1 MTERQADNS
10 SAGSDRG
17 LFLLLL
23 LALFATEL
31 AVMEL
36 FSATFPRIGPIPSA
50 LLDSAALIGLLV
62 WPVWYL
68 IVPSRRTDRQDGA
81 SLRRQRQMRTFFRI
95 LAAVFLVNTLL
106 MFFEPQLWDGTNRQL
121 SNLIDASLVTLVCAP
136 ILRVLLTR
144 GDLQRPP
151 DSLPDLVGT
160 PMGIYVI
167 LLFMVFGADL
177 LQENLMALVL
187 PGALYL
193 SWQIVDAI
201 ITTVLVAPALWFLV
215 ALPLRRRMLNEQS
228 RIRAIHDQLIDA
240 VVTLDA
246 EGRVQS
252 FNPAA
257 ERIFGYPAAAVIGRS
272 VNLLLGPREPHFES
286 LASSAVEPGNDQ
298 GQPFRE
304 LTGIRQDGS
313 ELVMEVS
320 LSRILQ
326 YGRTE
331 FLLVMRDISSRKE
344 AALALRESENRF
356 REIFEQ
362 SEDAIVF
369 FKPGSCSII
378 DVNATTTRLFGYS
391 KEELFAEGLDLLT
404 GAADLARLKLTV
416 SGAGRETSTSLDAFS
431 GRRRDGEEFVVSTR
445 CKIMTLQGIDLVY
458 CTFRDVTERIYME
471 KEAREIQAKLI
482 QANKMTSLG
491 LLVSGVAH
499 EINNPNNF
507 ILANSGILARSWD
520 DARKILREY
529 ADENGDFLLG
539 GIPFSEL
546 DQHTPELFAGIQ
558 DGATRINEI
567 VNNLKGFA
575 RQDRPNAESR
585 FNLNQVATAAVTI
598 LHHQLVKY
606 TEHFHLDLAEDL
618 PLVRGSAQQIAQVV
632 INLLMNA
639 CQALAGRSQ
648 GIWLETCYQ
657 PAAGQVLV
665 TVRDEGC
672 GFTPEEGRKIMDPFF
687 TTKLDSGGTGLG
699 LSICQS
705 ILREHQGVLEFVS
718 TPGEG
723 TTFTARLP
731 AAEPVKEP
739 VPCPQLTAP
748 KRRFCWS
755 MTSPISSPPAAS
767 ACRAPMSA
775 RSKPSTT
782 AARSSPFWPR
792 AFPPSS
798 FSTCICRTFPGPN
811 SCRKLSG
818 TTPRFR

>member
-10 SAGSDRG
+10 AAGSDGG
-17 LFLLLL
+17 LFILLL
-23 LALFATEL
+23 LALFATGL

-36 FSATFPRIGPIPSA
+36 FSATFLHIGRIPSA
-50 LLDSAALIGLLV
+50 LLDSGVLIGLLL

-68 IVPSRRTDRQDGA
+68 IVLSHRPNPRDVA
-81 SLRRQRQMRTFFRI
+81 HLRRQRQVLLFLKI
-95 LAAVFLVNTLL
+95 LATIFVVNTTL
-106 MFFEPQLWDGTNRQL
+106 MLFEPQLWDGTNRQL

-144 GDLQRPP
+144 DNLQRQP
-151 DSLPDLVGT
+151 DSLPDLLGT
-160 PMGIYVI
+160 PMGIYVL

-187 PGALYL
+187 PGSLYL

-201 ITTVLVAPALWFLV
+201 ITTILVAPALWFLV
-215 ALPLRRRMLNEQS
+215 ALPLRRRMFNEQS

-246 EGRVQS
+246 DGRVQS

-257 ERIFGYPAAAVIGRS
+257 ERIFAYPAAAVVGRS
-272 VNLLLGPREPHFES
+272 VNLLLGPNEPQFEN
-286 LASSAVEPGNDQ
+286 LAGSAVEPGNDQ
-298 GQPFRE
+298 GHPFRE
-304 LTGIRQDGS
+304 LSGIRQDGS

-320 LSRILQ
+320 LSRIQQ

-344 AALALRESENRF
+344 AARALRESENRF

-378 DVNATTTRLFGYS
+378 DVNNTTTHLFGYN

-404 GAADLARLKLTV
+404 GAADLARLKLTI
-416 SGAGRETSTSLDAFS
+416 SGAGRGTATSLDTFA
-431 GRRRDGEEFVVSTR
+431 GQRKDGEEFVVSTR

-458 CTFRDVTERIYME
+458 CTFRDVTERIQME

-507 ILANSGILARSWD
+507 ILANSGVLARSWD

-529 ADENGDFLLG
+529 AAENGDFLLG
-539 GIPFSEL
+539 GIAFSEL
-546 DQHTPELFAGIQ
+546 DRHSPELFAGIL

-575 RQDRPNAESR
+575 RQERQIAGAR

-598 LHHQLVKY
+598 LHHQLVKF
-606 TEHFHLDLAEDL
+606 TEYFHLDLAEDL
-618 PLVRGSAQQIAQVV
+618 PLVRGSGQQIAQVV

-639 CQALAGRSQ
+639 CQALPGRSH
-648 GIWLETCYQ
+648 GIWLTTLYD
-657 PAAGQVLV
+657 AGAGQVLV

-672 GFTPEEGRKIMDPFF
+672 GITPEQGRQIMDPFF

-705 ILREHQGVLEFVS
+705 ILREHQGVLEFS
-718 TPGEG
+718 SLPGQG

-731 AAEPVKEP
+731 AAEPAKESA
-739 VPCPQLTAP
+739 PCPQ
-748 KRRFCWS
+748 
-755 MTSPISSPPAAS
+755 
-767 ACRAPMSA
+767 
-775 RSKPSTT
+775 
-782 AARSSPFWPR
+782 
-792 AFPPSS
+792 
-798 FSTCICRTFPGPN
+798 
-811 SCRKLSG
+811 
-818 TTPRFR
+818 